1 MPERFLWNPKTLGE
15 RCIDS
20 PLGLSSVRGEG
31 NPAYV
36 DDSARVLC
44 DVEISP
50 GKPTPDASQSFEKAS
65 PRAKIFFDPKETR
78 AAILTAGGLCP
89 GINNVIRSLVLMLVH
104 NYEIREVLGIRYG
117 FAGLAPS
124 GEGGGL
130 EPRVLDHA
138 AVETIHTRG
147 GTILGTSRGQ
157 QDVSAM
163 VDEIV
168 RRRISCLF
176 AIGGDGTMKGTHAI
190 AEEVARRGLPIA
202 VIGIPKTIDND
213 VAYVDKTFG
222 FETAV
227 AVARTAIDAA
237 HTEARSLQN
246 GIGLV
251 KLMGREAGFIAAHAT
266 LASHDVNVCLVPEV
280 RYDLDGPKGL
290 LAFLEGRLEKR
301 GHAVVVVAEGCGA
314 HLVPDDEA
322 PHDASGNVK
331 LSSKELDV
339 GAFLKKR
346 IDGHFEKKGVTIALK
361 YIDPSYMIRGV
372 PANAVDAAFCDEL
385 ARYAAHAAMAGR
397 TDVMIGRL
405 HRCFTHVPLP
415 MALAEKKRI
424 DPEGELWLAVTETT
438 GQPKLC

>member
-1 MPERFLWNPKTLGE
+1 MPDAPSWSPRTLGE
-15 RCIDS
+15 RRFDS
-20 PLGLSSVRGEG
+20 PLGLSSIRGNG
-31 NPAYV
+31 IPVYV
-36 DDSARVLC
+36 DDDARVLC
-44 DVEISP
+44 DVELDLARP
-50 GKPTPDASQSFEKAS
+50 APDANRSFEKAG
-65 PRAKIFFDPKETR
+65 PRSKIFFDPKDTR

-104 NYEIREVLGIRYG
+104 AYEVRQVLGIRFG
-117 FAGLAPS
+117 FAGLVP
-124 GEGGGL
+124 GGQ
-130 EPRVLDHA
+130 EPIVLDHGV
-138 AVETIHTRG
+138 VETIHSRG

-163 VDEIV
+163 VDELE
-168 RRRISCLF
+168 RREIGCLF
-176 AIGGDGTMKGTHAI
+176 AIGGDGTMRGTHAI
-190 AEEVARRGLPIA
+190 AEEVARRGLSIA

-227 AVARTAIDAA
+227 AMARIAVDAA
-237 HTEARSLQN
+237 HTEALSSQN

-280 RYDLDGPKGL
+280 PYRLEGPKGL
-290 LAFLEGRLEKR
+290 LAFLEGRLEER

-314 HLVPDDEA
+314 HLVPEDEA
-322 PHDASGNVK
+322 PHDASGNVR
-331 LSSKELDV
+331 LSSKELDI
-339 GAFLKKR
+339 GAHLKR
-346 IDGHFEKKGVTIALK
+346 VIDAHFARKGVAIALK

-372 PANAVDAAFCDEL
+372 PANAVDAVFCDEL
-385 ARYAAHAAMAGR
+385 ARYAAHAAMAGK
-397 TDVMIGRL
+397 TDIMIGRL

-415 MALAEKKRI
+415 LALGEKKRI
-424 DPEGELWLAVTETT
+424 DPDRELWLAVTETT